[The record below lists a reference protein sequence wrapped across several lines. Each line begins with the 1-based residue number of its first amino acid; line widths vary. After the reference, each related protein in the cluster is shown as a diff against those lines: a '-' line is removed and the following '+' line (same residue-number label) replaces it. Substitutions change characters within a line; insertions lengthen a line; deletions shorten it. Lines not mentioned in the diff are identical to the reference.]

1 MRTEHR
7 QDGVT
12 TYVYN
17 NDDPPSATV
26 LDIRNAVERID
37 AMCRDILTTLNL
49 LVDLLPEA
57 HNGVPVHGDEGQD
70 GSDTVD

>member
-26 LDIRNAVERID
+26 LDTRNAAERIEVL
-37 AMCRDILTTLNL
+37 CRDILTAINL
-49 LVDLLPEA
+49 LVELLPEA
-57 HNGVPVHGDEGQD
+57 HGNERSAESGDPHL
-70 GSDTVD
+70 

>member
-17 NDDPPSATV
+17 NDDQPSATV
-26 LDIRNAVERID
+26 LDIRNAAERIEVL
-37 AMCRDILTTLNL
+37 CRDILTAINL
-49 LVDLLPEA
+49 LVELLPEA
-57 HNGVPVHGDEGQD
+57 HGNERGAESGDPHL
-70 GSDTVD
+70 

>member
-26 LDIRNAVERID
+26 LDIRNAVERVEV
-37 AMCRDILTTLNL
+37 MCRDILTAINL
-49 LVDLLPEA
+49 LVELLPEA
-57 HNGVPVHGDEGQD
+57 HGNEPDESGD
-70 GSDTVD
+70 TRL